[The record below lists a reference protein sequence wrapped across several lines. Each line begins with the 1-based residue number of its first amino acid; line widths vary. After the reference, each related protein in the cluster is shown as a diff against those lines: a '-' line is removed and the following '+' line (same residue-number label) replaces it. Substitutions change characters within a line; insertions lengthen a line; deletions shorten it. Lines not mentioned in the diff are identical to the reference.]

1 MYSSSCYGSSSIKF
15 NKLNDM
21 SIKEL
26 IINIKMMNTI
36 ILEILIGNNRII
48 IILSYTLIKKFKC

>member
-1 MYSSSCYGSSSIKF
+1 
-15 NKLNDM
+15 M